1 MLVRQ
6 FVPIALAALLAACAT
21 TPDDR
26 VRGVAQ
32 FEDDPR
38 LGEEV
43 DRICFQS
50 TIDNFSNPTRDTVIL
65 EAGVSRQYLVEVF
78 GVCPDLK
85 FAQSIGIAARTSCL
99 TRSDALLVSDS
110 AFGLND
116 GSGIGPRRC
125 TIRSIYDW
133 DDDAEGEETEEE
145 TEPSES

>member
-1 MLVRQ
+1 MLVRR
-6 FVPIALAALLAACAT
+6 FVPIALAALVAACAT

-38 LGEEV
+38 LGKEA

-85 FAQSIGIAARTSCL
+85 FAQSIAIAARTSCL
-99 TRSDALLVSDS
+99 TSGDALLVSDS

-125 TIRSIYDW
+125 TIRSIYEW
-133 DDDAEGEETEEE
+133 DEDASAEETGEEA
-145 TEPSES
+145 EPVES

>member
-6 FVPIALAALLAACAT
+6 FVPIALAALVAACAT

-32 FEDDPR
+32 FENDAR

-43 DRICFQS
+43 NRICFQS
-50 TIDNFSNPTRDTVIL
+50 TIDNFSDATRDTVVL
-65 EAGVSRQYLVEVF
+65 DAGVSRQYLVEVF

-85 FAQSIGIAARTSCL
+85 HAQSIGIASRTSCL
-99 TRSDALLVSDS
+99 TSSDALLVSDS

-116 GSGIGPRRC
+116 GTGIGPRRC
-125 TIRSIYDW
+125 TIRSIYEW
-133 DDDAEGEETEEE
+133 DEDAAVEETDE
-145 TEPSES
+145 TAEPSES